1 MTLAISLSP
10 DAERR
15 LASKAN
21 AEGVD
26 VSTLAS
32 RLLESAVQTLEMPAD
47 LKVAPPDATRELL
60 KKWNEEAKT
69 LSKEDMEREEREFQE
84 FMENMNANRRES
96 EGPDA
101 RTPFP

>member
-1 MTLAISLSP
+1 MTLAVSLSQ

-15 LASKAN
+15 LASRAN

-32 RLLESAVQTLEMPAD
+32 RLLESAVRTLEVPSD
-47 LKVAPPDATRELL
+47 PLVAPPDPTRELL
-60 KKWNEEAKT
+60 RKWSEE
-69 LSKEDMEREEREFQE
+69 SKALTSRDMERGEQE
-84 FMENMNANRRES
+84 FRELMENMNANRRES